1 MICIFHFDIK
11 TLFTVLCSLYFKPS
25 ESIPSSKTMSVYKN
39 KNAKVGGKR
48 LSNLSREHKHDGTF
62 GTKII
67 IGFFIFSAII
77 FTIGQGGA
85 VIAYDNVANWGLQF
99 DKSDSADPVVI
110 VVNRGTG
117 LADVIVGVPLF
128 VVAAIGL
135 SRLKFYGAVASW
147 LGFGM
152 NLYWPVVAWTKQ
164 RFYVNAGVD
173 AEAFDVPTH
182 LLLISVFAFSAW
194 ASWYLYRNKKLFQ

>member
-1 MICIFHFDIK
+1 M
-11 TLFTVLCSLYFKPS
+11 CSLYFKPS
-25 ESIPSSKTMSVYKN
+25 ESIPSSKTMTMLQYPTSKTKTGEGKV
-39 KNAKVGGKR
+39 KVGGKR
-48 LSNLSREHKHDGTF
+48 LSNLSREHKHDVPF

-67 IGFFIFSAII
+67 IGFFIFSAIV

-173 AEAFDVPTH
+173 AERH
-182 LLLISVFAFSAW
+182 LMSLHIFCS
-194 ASWYLYRNKKLFQ
+194 YLYLPSRHGQVGISTGTKSCSNRVQ